1 MSLNAFTVLRDL
13 ITPPALLQAGEVT
26 SISDGVA
33 MVALAGGGFTTAR
46 GNVTVGTYVMVRD
59 GVIEATR
66 DPLPVFYLEV

>member
-13 ITPPALLQAGEVT
+13 LAPPALLQAGVVL

-33 MVALAGGGFTTAR
+33 TVELAGGGITTAR
-46 GNVTVGTYVMVRD
+46 GNVAAGAYVMVRD

-66 DPLPVFYLEV
+66 DPLPVYFLEV

>member
-13 ITPPALLQAGEVT
+13 LAPPAPLMAGEVT

-33 MVALAGGGFTTAR
+33 TVALAGGGITTAR
-46 GNVTVGTYVMVRD
+46 GNVPVGAYVMVRD

-66 DPLPVFYLEV
+66 DPLPVYFLEV